1 MLIIPIFVPH
11 AGCPHDCCFCNQKI
25 ISGQTSMPTEEDIIA
40 TIKRFEKAATRYN
53 DVQLAFY
60 GGSFTAIEIDLQL
73 MFLKTVQPYLKS
85 NGGFIDKL
93 RLSTRPDCIDA
104 EVLERMHKYGVG
116 VIELGAQSMDAA
128 VLLAS
133 GRGHT
138 AEDTIKAS
146 SLIKEKGFELG
157 IQTMTGLPLADY
169 ASDIETARKV
179 CEMKPDFVR
188 IYPTV
193 VVKGTALHRSYLA
206 GRYVPQT
213 LEEAVEL
220 CLKLSDIYAAANVQ
234 IIRMGLQS
242 SDNISEDGEIAA
254 GPYHAAFGQLVKSKQ
269 MYVELCRKIEK
280 IDIKEYYDKILC
292 VYVDTARLSDCI
304 GQKRENVKR
313 LKEKYG
319 FRQVFVKEK
328 KKIVQKEKNNKI
340 ISVIL

>member
-25 ISGQTSMPTEEDIIA
+25 ISGQTSMPTEDDIVE
-40 TIKRFEKAATRYN
+40 TIERFKTAATRYD

-60 GGSFTAIEIDLQL
+60 GGSFTAVEIDLQL

-85 NGGFIDKL
+85 NGGFVDKL
-93 RLSTRPDCIDA
+93 RLSTRPDCIDV
-104 EVLERMHKYGVG
+104 EILERMHKFGVG

-157 IQTMTGLPLADY
+157 IQTMTGLPMADY
-169 ASDIETARKV
+169 ASDVETARRV
-179 CEMKPDFVR
+179 CEIKPDFVR

-193 VVKGTALHRSYLA
+193 VVKGTALHRNYLA
-206 GRYVPQT
+206 GRYSPQK
-213 LEEAVEL
+213 LEEAVGL
-220 CLKLSDIYAAANVQ
+220 CLELSEIYDAANIPV
-234 IIRMGLQS
+234 IRMGLQS

-269 MYVELCRKIEK
+269 MYVEVCRKIESLE
-280 IDIKEYYDKILC
+280 IQEYNDKFLY
-292 VYVDTARLSDCI
+292 VYVDAARLSDCI
-304 GQKRENVKR
+304 GQKRENIRR
-313 LKEKYG
+313 LTERYG
-319 FRQVFVKEK
+319 FRRVFVKEK
-328 KKIVQKEKNNKI
+328 RSDIEKEKNDKI
-340 ISVIL
+340 ISVML